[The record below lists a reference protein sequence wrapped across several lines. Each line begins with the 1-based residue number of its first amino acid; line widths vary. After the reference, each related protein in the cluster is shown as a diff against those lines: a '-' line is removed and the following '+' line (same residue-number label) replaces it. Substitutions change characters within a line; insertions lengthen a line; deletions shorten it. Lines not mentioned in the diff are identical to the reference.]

1 MLGKATRR
9 LREDRGSDLNGFV
22 GQTHN
27 HVAEVILNF
36 NIFNG
41 FGDRGRVDQG
51 TEQFNT
57 ARDQRDKACR
67 DVRQTL
73 EIAYNDVRKLVEQR
87 NYLEQ
92 HRLSVEKARDAYR
105 KQFDIGQRSLLDLLD
120 TENELFEARRAEANA
135 DFDLVTSYARVHG
148 GEGRL
153 LTALGLTSVDNELT
167 TETKDWML
175 GEESPEQCPPEPVVT
190 YVADKTQLNERAAEM
205 TRDKVKAMLD
215 AIAARRD
222 AGVDV
227 TQGVSIQPA
236 VPPSSGSVAQT
247 AERAALAAM
256 SSWATAWMNG
266 DVASYLESYA
276 PDFKPAD
283 GRSHADWAKLR
294 TSAIS
299 KAKDIKLVIS
309 AQRIEVRD
317 AKTISIDFH
326 QSYSS
331 SSYRDEVEK
340 VIVWQSLD
348 GKWKIVSETIK
359 TTKSA
364 LDKNEKSGKGATA
377 VNPVLSSEIPKF
389 GSEKGP
395 STHG

>member
-1 MLGKATRR
+1 MFISPAYAQAAG
-9 LREDRGSDLNGFV
+9 
-22 GQTHN
+22 
-27 HVAEVILNF
+27 
-36 NIFNG
+36 
-41 FGDRGRVDQG
+41 GDP
-51 TEQFNT
+51 
-57 ARDQRDKACR
+57 A
-67 DVRQTL
+67 
-73 EIAYNDVRKLVEQR
+73 
-87 NYLEQ
+87 
-92 HRLSVEKARDAYR
+92 S
-105 KQFDIGQRSLLDLLD
+105 S
-120 TENELFEARRAEANA
+120 
-135 DFDLVTSYARVHG
+135 
-148 GEGRL
+148 
-153 LTALGLTSVDNELT
+153 LTAFVPLVLIFVVFYFLMIRPQQKRM
-167 TETKDWML
+167 KDH
-175 GEESPEQCPPEPVVT
+175 
-190 YVADKTQLNERAAEM
+190 
-205 TRDKVKAMLD
+205 KAMLD

-299 KAKDIKLVIS
+299 KAKDINLVIS
-309 AQRIEVRD
+309 AQQVEVRD

-340 VIVWQSLD
+340 IIVWQSLD

-389 GSEKGP
+389 GSEKGAINAWVDAWNGGDAAKFAARYAVDFSP
-395 STHG
+395 SNGLSRSEWVTQEMRKSAFSHSKGIRMSVSDVAVSSAGDGRSNATLTQHYESADYKQNVNKELLLGRESGDWKIFKEAIVSLPEATAKPQRALTVNVPGLPLPPDAQTGSPELPAVSPEAQSPP